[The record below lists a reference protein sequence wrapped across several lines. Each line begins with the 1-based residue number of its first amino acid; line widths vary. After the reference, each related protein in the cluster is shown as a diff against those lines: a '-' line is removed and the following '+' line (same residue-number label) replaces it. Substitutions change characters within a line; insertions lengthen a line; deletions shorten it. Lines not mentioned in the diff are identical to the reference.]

1 MSGRTRHAPR
11 VGLVSLGCAKAL
23 VDSERIATALRR
35 LGYDFAPDYAGADA
49 VIVNTCGF
57 LDSARAESLAAISEA
72 LVENGKVIV
81 TGCMGADEAAMRD
94 VASKVLAITGPARVE
109 EVVAAVKRAVPP
121 PAPAMDS
128 PVMDSWHD
136 PKIDLTPA
144 GVKFTPP
151 HYAYLKISEGCSN
164 KCTFC
169 IIPRLRGPLVS
180 RPAVEVLGEAEALAA
195 RGVKE
200 LLVISQDT
208 PAYGRDLRYAESAW
222 RGKRVRA
229 RVTELARALGE
240 MFPWVRLHYL
250 YPYPIVDELVELMAQ
265 GLVLPYLDVPFQH
278 AAPNVLRHMR
288 RPADEE
294 KALRRIDHWRQTCPD
309 VAIRS
314 TFIVGFPG
322 ETEEDF
328 RYLLDWLRAARI
340 DRVGCFV
347 YEPVD
352 GAAAN
357 ALPHHVPRE
366 VAEERKRQLML
377 LQEEISAENLKR
389 KVGREITVLV
399 DEIDEEQGL
408 VVARSPW
415 DAPEVDGMVLIPHAS
430 APQAAPGEFMQ
441 VRVTGSDVHDLLAE
455 PLTGRDGTR
464 TTGERDEE
472 T

>member
-1 MSGRTRHAPR
+1 MNETVRHAPR

-23 VDSERIATALRR
+23 VDSERIATALKRA
-35 LGYDFAPDYAGADA
+35 GYDFAPDYAGADV

-72 LVENGKVIV
+72 LAENGKVIV
-81 TGCMGADEAAMRD
+81 TGCMGADEAALAD
-94 VASKVLAITGPARVE
+94 VAADVLAITGPAQVE
-109 EVVAAVKRAVPP
+109 AVVDAVKRAAPLP
-121 PAPAMDS
+121 ESMDAPA
-128 PVMDSWHD
+128 HD

-144 GVKFTPP
+144 GLKFTPS

-169 IIPRLRGPLVS
+169 IIPSLRGPLTS
-180 RPAVEVLGEAEALAA
+180 RPADDVLREAEALAA

-208 PAYGRDLRYAESAW
+208 PAYGQDLHYAESTW
-222 RGKRVRA
+222 RGKRVRT
-229 RVTELARALGE
+229 RITDLARALGE

-250 YPYPIVDELVELMAQ
+250 YPYPLVDELVELMAE
-265 GLVLPYLDVPFQH
+265 GLALPYLDVPFQH
-278 AAPNVLRHMR
+278 AAPNVLKNMR

-294 KALRRIDHWRQTCPD
+294 KLLRRIERWREICPE

-328 RYLLDWLRAARI
+328 RYLLDWLREARI

-347 YEPVD
+347 YEPVE

-357 ALPHHVPRE
+357 ALPGHVAPE

-377 LQEEISAENLKR
+377 LQEEISAANLKR

-399 DEIDEEQGL
+399 DEIDEEQNL

-415 DAPEVDGMVLIPHAS
+415 DAPEVDGMVLIPRDL
-430 APQAAPGEFMQ
+430 AAGARPGEFLE
-441 VRVTGSDVHDLLAE
+441 VRITGADVHDLLAE
-455 PLTGRDGTR
+455 PVKPRDAASEAIEG
-464 TTGERDEE
+464 GESA
-472 T
+472 